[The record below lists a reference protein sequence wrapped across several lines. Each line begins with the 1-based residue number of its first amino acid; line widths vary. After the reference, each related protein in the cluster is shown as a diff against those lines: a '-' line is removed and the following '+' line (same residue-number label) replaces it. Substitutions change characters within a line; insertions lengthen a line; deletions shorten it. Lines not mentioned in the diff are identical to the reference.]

1 MAESDAADAAG
12 PDETIPEPP
21 DGFAPQNLR
30 GPFSLHNGPYFERQS
45 EGLAEQ
51 AFYVLS
57 RHCNQMGFAH
67 GGMLSAFV
75 DGLLAT
81 SVGRA
86 TRSAGVTIHLS
97 IDYLAPAKR
106 GAWVFGE
113 ARVTRETQ
121 EFAFAEA
128 RSHNGENDIVRASGV
143 FRLRRRR
150 KV

>member
-1 MAESDAADAAG
+1 VADAD
-12 PDETIPEPP
+12 DEIMPSPP
-21 DGFAPQNLR
+21 DGFELQSVR

-51 AFYVLS
+51 AFYVLR

-67 GGMLSAFV
+67 GGMLSAFC

-86 TRSAGVTIHLS
+86 TRSSGVTIHLS

-106 GAWVFGE
+106 GEWVFGE

-128 RSHNGENDIVRASGV
+128 RIHAGGRDVVRASGI
-143 FRLRRRR
+143 FKLRRRR
-150 KV
+150 KA

>member
-1 MAESDAADAAG
+1 VAEAD
-12 PDETIPEPP
+12 DEVAPSPPE
-21 DGFAPQNLR
+21 GFIQQAVR
-30 GPFSLHNGPYFERQS
+30 GPFSLHNGPYFERNS
-45 EGLAEQ
+45 EGVAEQ
-51 AFYVLS
+51 AFFVLS

-81 SVGRA
+81 SVGKA
-86 TRSAGVTIHLS
+86 TKSSGVTIHLS

-106 GAWVFGE
+106 GEWVFGE

-128 RSHNGENDIVRASGV
+128 RIHAGGRDVVRASGI
-143 FRLRRRR
+143 FKLRRRR
-150 KV
+150 KL

>member
-1 MAESDAADAAG
+1 MAEV
-12 PDETIPEPP
+12 DEDLVPPPPE
-21 DGFAPQNLR
+21 GFILQAVR
-30 GPFSLHNGPYFERQS
+30 GPFSLHNGPYFERNS
-45 EGLAEQ
+45 EGVAEQ
-51 AFYVLS
+51 AFFVLS

-81 SVGRA
+81 SVGKA
-86 TRSAGVTIHLS
+86 TRSSGVTIHLS

-128 RSHNGENDIVRASGV
+128 RIHSGGHDVVRASGI
-143 FRLRRRR
+143 FKLRRRK

>member
-1 MAESDAADAAG
+1 MTDADIDASPTDDA
-12 PDETIPEPP
+12 IPPP
-21 DGFAPQNLR
+21 PEGFVLQQVR
-30 GPFSLHNGPYFERQS
+30 GPFSLHNGPYYERRDA
-45 EGLAEQ
+45 EGAEQ
-51 AFYVLS
+51 AFFVLA

-86 TRSAGVTIHLS
+86 TKSAGVTIHLS

-106 GAWVFGE
+106 GEWVFGE
-113 ARVTRETQ
+113 AKVTRETQ

-128 RSHNGENDIVRASGV
+128 RIHAGGRDVVRASGI
-143 FRLRRRR
+143 FRLRRRH

>member
-1 MAESDAADAAG
+1 MAETDDDLVPS
-12 PDETIPEPP
+12 PP
-21 DGFAPQNLR
+21 DGFVQQAVR
-30 GPFSLHNGPYFERQS
+30 GPFSLHNGPYFERSS
-45 EGLAEQ
+45 EGVAEQ
-51 AFYVLS
+51 AFFVLS

-67 GGMLSAFV
+67 GGMLSAFC

-81 SVGRA
+81 SVGKA
-86 TRSAGVTIHLS
+86 TRSSGVTIHLS

-128 RSHNGENDIVRASGV
+128 KIHSGGRDIVRASGI
-143 FRLRRRR
+143 FKLRRRR
-150 KV
+150 KL

>member
-1 MAESDAADAAG
+1 VAEAE
-12 PDETIPEPP
+12 DEVVPSPPE
-21 DGFAPQNLR
+21 GFGVQKSR
-30 GPFSLHNGPYFERQS
+30 GPFSLHNGPYFERDT
-45 EGLAEQ
+45 EGVAEQ
-51 AFYVLS
+51 AFYVLR

-67 GGMLSAFV
+67 GGMLSAFC

-86 TRSAGVTIHLS
+86 TGSSGVTIHLS

-106 GAWVFGE
+106 GEWVFGE

-128 RSHNGENDIVRASGV
+128 RIHAGGRDVVRASGI
-143 FRLRRRR
+143 FKLRRRR
-150 KV
+150 KL

>member
-1 MAESDAADAAG
+1 MTETDIGASPVDDA
-12 PDETIPEPP
+12 IPPP
-21 DGFAPQNLR
+21 PEGFVLQQVR
-30 GPFSLHNGPYFERQS
+30 GPFSLHNGPYYERREA
-45 EGLAEQ
+45 EGAEQ
-51 AFYVLS
+51 AFFVLA

-81 SVGRA
+81 SV
-86 TRSAGVTIHLS
+86 VTIHLS

-106 GAWVFGE
+106 GEWVFGE
-113 ARVTRETQ
+113 AKVTRETQ

-128 RSHNGENDIVRASGV
+128 RIHAGGRDVVRASGI
-143 FRLRRRR
+143 FRLRRRH

>member
-1 MAESDAADAAG
+1 VADTG
-12 PDETIPEPP
+12 GEVIPDPPE
-21 DGFAPQNLR
+21 GFAVQSVR
-30 GPFSLHNGPYFERQS
+30 GPFSLHNGPYFERNT
-45 EGLAEQ
+45 EGVAEQ
-51 AFYVLS
+51 AFFVLS

-81 SVGRA
+81 SVGKA
-86 TRSAGVTIHLS
+86 TKSSGVTIHLS

-106 GAWVFGE
+106 GEWVFGE

-128 RSHNGENDIVRASGV
+128 RIHAGGRDVVRASGI
-143 FRLRRRR
+143 FKLRRRR
-150 KV
+150 KL

>member
-1 MAESDAADAAG
+1 MAEAD
-12 PDETIPEPP
+12 DEVVPPPP
-21 DGFAPQNLR
+21 DGFTRQQVR
-30 GPFSLHNGPYFERQS
+30 GPFSLHNGPYFERNC
-45 EGLAEQ
+45 EGVAEQ
-51 AFYVLS
+51 AFFVLA

-81 SVGRA
+81 SVGKA
-86 TRSAGVTIHLS
+86 TRSVGVTIHLS

-106 GAWVFGE
+106 GEWVFGE

-128 RSHNGENDIVRASGV
+128 RIHAGGRDVVRASGI

>member
-1 MAESDAADAAG
+1 MADVDDDA
-12 PDETIPEPP
+12 IPQPP
-21 DGFAPQNLR
+21 DGFVIQALR
-30 GPFSLHNGPYFERQS
+30 GPFSLHNGPYFERNS

-51 AFYVLS
+51 AFFVLS

-86 TRSAGVTIHLS
+86 TRSSGVTIHLS

-106 GAWVFGE
+106 GTWVFGE

-128 RSHNGENDIVRASGV
+128 RIHAGGRDIVRASGI
-143 FRLRRRR
+143 FKLRRRR